1 MLRFAQWAAAP
12 AIAVAFMATAPAA
25 EPQGG
30 AQATVVMKSGE
41 RHTGTNPRHRPDKGE
56 FALRKSLAEE
66 FRVPGDTV
74 AYIDFGGAPDVNPN
88 ISGSQYAVVMRNGT
102 VVRGTLIEMGH
113 TDPSDTSSEYL
124 VIFRDEQGQE
134 HRWPVAQVGRVYFAG
149 GATGTT
155 GAAPTTGTTG
165 NTAGERGLIVS
176 SRQQWTPTGI
186 TVRRG
191 EVITFNTTGQLQ
203 LSADANDIATSAG
216 AKSGRLPAAN
226 APMPRLL
233 AGALL
238 GRIGN
243 SAPFAVGDQTSIP
256 MPAAG
261 QLFLGINDDS
271 LTDNQGE
278 FRVEITRAPQRRR

>member
-12 AIAVAFMATAPAA
+12 AIAVAFLATAPTA

-66 FRVPGDTV
+66 FRVPGNTV
-74 AYIDFGGAPDVNPN
+74 AYIDFGGAPDTNPN
-88 ISGSQYAVVMRNGT
+88 ISGSQYAVVMRNGN

-149 GATGTT
+149 GAAANTTATSGTT
-155 GAAPTTGTTG
+155 T
-165 NTAGERGLIVS
+165 NTAGQDGLIVS

-203 LSADANDIATSAG
+203 LSADSNDIASSAG
-216 AKSGRLPAAN
+216 AKSGRRPAAN
-226 APMPRLL
+226 APKPELP

-243 SAPFAVGDQTSIP
+243 SAPFPIGDQTSVP

-271 LTDNQGE
+271 LTDNNGE
-278 FRVEITRAPQRRR
+278 FRVEITRAQQRRR